1 VRIETTDDG
10 HVKALKHHSSGAGI
24 LTSMVDADGLV
35 EMPEDVVRLEAGEIV
50 TYIPFNGLIAG

>member
-1 VRIETTDDG
+1 MT
-10 HVKALKHHSSGAGI
+10 ALKHHSSGAGI

-35 EMPEDVVRLEAGEIV
+35 EVPEDIVRLEIGDMV

>member
-1 VRIETTDDG
+1 VRVEVSNEGTVT
-10 HVKALKHHSSGAGI
+10 ALKHHSSGAGI

-35 EMPEDVVRLEAGEIV
+35 EVPEDIVRLEIGDMV